1 MTFFK
6 ILRAAIFENKIRIIV
21 AQTLQNRGWLSRVM
35 NATTVSQNVDE
46 MLSSEK
52 NNDSDDAER

>member
-6 ILRAAIFENKIRIIV
+6 ILRAATFENKIRIIV

>member
-6 ILRAAIFENKIRIIV
+6 ILRAATFESKIRIIV

>member
-6 ILRAAIFENKIRIIV
+6 ILRAATFENKIRIIV
-21 AQTLQNRGWLSRVM
+21 AQTLQNRGWLSRVL